1 MTQQIDLPFASHPDP
16 EIAVLLSLLA
26 NTTNEWREMLAVVPP
41 DLVVRQLHADGHSIG
56 AVLLHIAD
64 VEGFWLH
71 EGFSGQVRPPEVV
84 DALLSKETDQAH
96 VHWPTPPAETVEW
109 YYARLDAVRARTL
122 DLARTLRSA
131 DQVLMHPARLGKTY
145 TARWLLGHVVTHEAY
160 HGGQA
165 VLLSLMPARLTA

>member
-1 MTQQIDLPFASHPDP
+1 MTQQIGLPSASHPDP

-26 NTTNEWREMLAVVPP
+26 NTTNEWREMLGAVPP
-41 DLVVRQLHADGHSIG
+41 DLVVRQLQADGHSIG

-84 DALLSKETDQAH
+84 DALLSKETDQANAR
-96 VHWPTPPAETVEW
+96 WPIPPDQPLEW
-109 YYARLDAVRARTL
+109 YYARLEEVRAQTL

-131 DQVLMHPARLGKTY
+131 DQVLMHPARPGKTY
-145 TARWLLGHVVTHEAY
+145 TARWLLGHVVAHEAY